1 MKQLALSAS
10 VGDGGV
16 NKRED
21 IRAIQQALNCLKNRI
36 GLSESLS
43 VDGSLGQVQSNAY
56 AA

>member
-43 VDGSLGQVQSNAY
+43 VDGSLGQVQSSAY